1 MSIYKS
7 DLNLAVELGKIVNNI
22 SILENGNVGIG
33 TTNPSNKLDVRGIVY
48 IEGNEQNTGVLHV
61 HDNNSYGEPIARFTA
76 NGDGFILIEN
86 TKSGTDYDECGVV
99 IKGSSAGGYWLVGTD
114 DSSSL
119 EIKYNASDFHFT
131 GGSGLS
137 VATNGNVGIGTDNPL
152 TKLQIDKPVSSSLD
166 NIQNYHLLLGG
177 INHGNNT
184 YRTIGYGYTLNSTD
198 HPPAYTGF
206 KTSSNSSYTKGHL
219 VFGTRNSTSGSVA
232 PSERMRITDTG
243 NVGIGTTNPAEKLE
257 VNGWIGRSAHNN
269 GGLCGSYNNVGE
281 NSQKTNPIYVIG
293 SDYKP
298 NENDLNDMYGI
309 GYSNTNTS
317 FISSVAGSGWGMY
330 VAADGDARIF
340 LNGSTGSTT
349 ITGYYY
355 GNGSQL
361 TSLNANNIT
370 NLSADKMGYGPN
382 QNCKL
387 HIGPAHWAGANQD
400 VENYIQY
407 EHEITFPGYRDNNYG
422 GYRLASKITG
432 FGISQ
437 PYYWSLYPN
446 GVNYRAFYAG
456 GLSFYTC
463 DNGWSGGDQT
473 NKVLTLYKSNA
484 YLKGSLYQNS
494 DNMGTSDLRI
504 KRDIIDINKNEILD
518 KFLKIN
524 VKKYKYKDKK
534 RKNKEVYGFIAQE
547 IKEII
552 DDKGVSLDHNFIY
565 DINEYGTIE
574 SNIITCECNL
584 ELNTQYRVIINDIK
598 ERDIIIKDNLENNK
612 YKIDGYIHNY
622 EEYNSDKIFIQ
633 GREVNDFHY
642 LNKNAIFT
650 MNVNVTQELYKMI
663 IDQNKLIKEKE
674 EEIKKHNE
682 ILNNLIYR
690 IELLENK

>member
-7 DLNLAVELGKIVNNI
+7 DLNLAVELGKVVNSI

-33 TTNPSNKLDVRGIVY
+33 TNNPTELLTIGNLPYQDGTRNLVRF
-48 IEGNEQNTGVLHV
+48 
-61 HDNNSYGEPIARFTA
+61 NSKRH
-76 NGDGFILIEN
+76 NDGFIIRN
-86 TKSGTDYDECGVV
+86 N
-99 IKGSSAGGYWLVGTD
+99 D
-114 DSSSL
+114 DIYNANL
-119 EIKYNASDFHFT
+119 EIIY
-131 GGSGLS
+131 
-137 VATNGNVGIGTDNPL
+137 
-152 TKLQIDKPVSSSLD
+152 
-166 NIQNYHLLLGG
+166 
-177 INHGNNT
+177 
-184 YRTIGYGYTLNSTD
+184 
-198 HPPAYTGF
+198 
-206 KTSSNSSYTKGHL
+206 NSSGASCLSLHH
-219 VFGTRNSTSGSVA
+219 
-232 PSERMRITDTG
+232 TG
-243 NVGIGTTNPAEKLE
+243 NVGIGTTNPKRNLDLHTGQITFSNNVTTDSQAGIFWHDGDTYGIYRTPGGWSGNYQQLMIRFNTGIILDPGSGGNPKSHVGVVGGMSIGDSYYGTKYDNGLIVQGNVGIGTTSPAEKLE
-257 VNGWIGRSAHNN
+257 INGWIGRSAHNN
-269 GGLCGSYNNVGE
+269 GGLCGSYQTSGLGE
-281 NSQKTNPIYVIG
+281 NSTKTNPIYVIG
-293 SDYKP
+293 TGYKP
-298 NENDLNDMYGI
+298 NENDLNNMYGI
-309 GYSNTNTS
+309 GYTHTNAS
-317 FISSVAGSGWGMY
+317 FISSDSGSGWGMY

-340 LNGSTGSTT
+340 LNAGTGSMSV
-349 ITGYYY
+349 TGYYY

-370 NLSADKMGYGPN
+370 SLSADKMGYGPN
-382 QNCKL
+382 QTCRL
-387 HIGPAHWAGANQD
+387 HIGPAHWAGLNQD
-400 VENYIQY
+400 AENVIQY
-407 EHEITFPGYRDNNYG
+407 EHEITFPGYRDNNAG

-432 FGISQ
+432 FGISS
-437 PYYWSLYPN
+437 PYYWDGYAT
-446 GVNYRAFYAG
+446 GVNWRAMYAG

-463 DNGWSGGDQT
+463 DSGWSGGDQT

-598 ERDIIIKDNLENNK
+598 ERDIIVKDNLENNK
-612 YKIDGYIHNY
+612 YRIDGYIHNY

-674 EEIKKHNE
+674 EEIKKQNE

>member
-1 MSIYKS
+1 MTIYKS
-7 DLNLAVELGKIVNNI
+7 NLNLAVELGKVVNSI

-33 TTNPSNKLDVRGIVY
+33 TNNPTELLTIGNLPYQDGTRNLVRF
-48 IEGNEQNTGVLHV
+48 
-61 HDNNSYGEPIARFTA
+61 NSKRH
-76 NGDGFILIEN
+76 NDGFIIRN
-86 TKSGTDYDECGVV
+86 N
-99 IKGSSAGGYWLVGTD
+99 D
-114 DSSSL
+114 DIYNANL
-119 EIKYNASDFHFT
+119 EIIY
-131 GGSGLS
+131 
-137 VATNGNVGIGTDNPL
+137 
-152 TKLQIDKPVSSSLD
+152 
-166 NIQNYHLLLGG
+166 
-177 INHGNNT
+177 
-184 YRTIGYGYTLNSTD
+184 
-198 HPPAYTGF
+198 
-206 KTSSNSSYTKGHL
+206 NSSGASCLSLHH
-219 VFGTRNSTSGSVA
+219 
-232 PSERMRITDTG
+232 TG
-243 NVGIGTTNPAEKLE
+243 NVGIGTTNPKRNLDLHTGQITFSNNVTTDSQAGIFWHDGDTYGIYRTPGGWSGNYQQLMIRFDTGIILDPGSGGNPKSHVGVVGGMSIGDSYYGTKYDNGLIVQGNVGIGTTSPAEKLE
-257 VNGWIGRSAHNN
+257 I
-269 GGLCGSYNNVGE
+269 
-281 NSQKTNPIYVIG
+281 
-293 SDYKP
+293 
-298 NENDLNDMYGI
+298 
-309 GYSNTNTS
+309 
-317 FISSVAGSGWGMY
+317 
-330 VAADGDARIF
+330 
-340 LNGSTGSTT
+340 TGSTS

-382 QNCKL
+382 ETCRL

-400 VENYIQY
+400 AENVIQY
-407 EHEITFPGYRDNNYG
+407 EHEITFPGYRDNNAG

-432 FGISQ
+432 FGISS
-437 PYYWSLYPN
+437 PYYWDGYAT
-446 GVNYRAFYAG
+446 GVNWRAMYAG

-463 DNGWSGGDQT
+463 DSGWSGGDQT
-473 NKVLTLYKSNA
+473 NKVLTLYNSNA

-598 ERDIIIKDNLENNK
+598 ERDIIVKDNLENNK
-612 YKIDGYIHNY
+612 YRIDGYIHNY

-674 EEIKKHNE
+674 EEIKKQNE

>member
-1 MSIYKS
+1 MLIYRS
-7 DLNLAVELGKIVNNI
+7 DLNLAVELGKVVNSI

-33 TTNPSNKLDVRGIVY
+33 TNNPSEYLSITGSNAGNKPSLGLRN
-48 IEGNEQNTGVLHV
+48 GNSNTSFNNGAQIAFGYGGTNQYQHFI
-61 HDNNSYGEPIARFTA
+61 HTRHNSENADNSIDFYTC
-76 NGDGFILIEN
+76 DGTLNN
-86 TKSGTDYDECGVV
+86 TITSGSIHTM
-99 IKGSSAGGYWLVGTD
+99 SLV
-114 DSSSL
+114 S
-119 EIKYNASDFHFT
+119 
-131 GGSGLS
+131 
-137 VATNGNVGIGTDNPL
+137 GNVGIGTTSPSK
-152 TKLQIDKPVSSSLD
+152 KLDVYG
-166 NIQNYHLLLGG
+166 NIRVGG
-177 INHGNNT
+177 PAQEHDIVFYNNGGEWQVGTNNSGNGTNNNQFYIYDST
-184 YRTIGYGYTLNSTD
+184 YRLTVQ
-198 HPPAYTGF
+198 
-206 KTSSNSSYTKGHL
+206 KG
-219 VFGTRNSTSGSVA
+219 
-232 PSERMRITDTG
+232 TG
-243 NVGIGTTNPAEKLE
+243 NVGIGTMSPAEKLE

-269 GGLCGSYNNVGE
+269 GGLCGSYQTSGLGSNDT
-281 NSQKTNPIYVIG
+281 KTNPIYVIG
-293 SDYKP
+293 TGYKP
-298 NENDLNDMYGI
+298 NENDLNNMYGI
-309 GYSNTNTS
+309 GYSHTNS
-317 FISSVAGSGWGMY
+317 FISSDSGSGWGMY

-340 LNGSTGSTT
+340 LNGSTGSTS

-361 TSLNANNIT
+361 TSLNANNLT

-400 VENYIQY
+400 AENVIQY
-407 EHEITFPGYRDNNYG
+407 EHEITFPGYRDNNTG

-432 FGISQ
+432 FGISS
-437 PYYWSLYPN
+437 PYYWDGYAS
-446 GVNYRAFYAG
+446 GVNWRAMYAG

-463 DNGWSGGDQT
+463 DSGWSGGDQT

-598 ERDIIIKDNLENNK
+598 ERDIIVKDNLENNK
-612 YKIDGYIHNY
+612 YRIDGYIHNY

-633 GREVNDFHY
+633 GRDVNDFHY

-674 EEIKKHNE
+674 EEIKKQNE

>member
-1 MSIYKS
+1 MTIYKS
-7 DLNLAVELGKIVNNI
+7 NLNLAVELGKVVNSI

-33 TTNPSNKLDVRGIVY
+33 TNNPTELLTIGNLPYQDGTRNLVRF
-48 IEGNEQNTGVLHV
+48 
-61 HDNNSYGEPIARFTA
+61 NSKRH
-76 NGDGFILIEN
+76 NDGFIIRN
-86 TKSGTDYDECGVV
+86 N
-99 IKGSSAGGYWLVGTD
+99 D
-114 DSSSL
+114 DIYNANL
-119 EIKYNASDFHFT
+119 EIIY
-131 GGSGLS
+131 
-137 VATNGNVGIGTDNPL
+137 
-152 TKLQIDKPVSSSLD
+152 
-166 NIQNYHLLLGG
+166 
-177 INHGNNT
+177 
-184 YRTIGYGYTLNSTD
+184 
-198 HPPAYTGF
+198 
-206 KTSSNSSYTKGHL
+206 NSSGASCLSLHH
-219 VFGTRNSTSGSVA
+219 
-232 PSERMRITDTG
+232 TG
-243 NVGIGTTNPAEKLE
+243 NVGIGTTNPKRNLDLHTGQITFSNNVTTDSQAGIFWHDGDTYGIYRTPGGWSGNYQQLMIRFNTGIILDPGSGGNPKSHVGVVGGMSIGDSYYGTKYDNGLIVQGNVGIGTTSPAEKLE
-257 VNGWIGRSAHNN
+257 I
-269 GGLCGSYNNVGE
+269 
-281 NSQKTNPIYVIG
+281 
-293 SDYKP
+293 
-298 NENDLNDMYGI
+298 
-309 GYSNTNTS
+309 
-317 FISSVAGSGWGMY
+317 
-330 VAADGDARIF
+330 
-340 LNGSTGSTT
+340 TGSTS

-382 QNCKL
+382 ETCRL

-400 VENYIQY
+400 AENVIQY
-407 EHEITFPGYRDNNYG
+407 EHEITFPGYRDNNAHG

-432 FGISQ
+432 FGISS
-437 PYYWSLYPN
+437 PYYWDGYAT
-446 GVNYRAFYAG
+446 GVNWRAMYAG

-463 DNGWSGGDQT
+463 DSGWSGGDQT

-504 KRDIIDINKNEILD
+504 KRDIIDINENEILD

-598 ERDIIIKDNLENNK
+598 ERDIIVKDNLENNK
-612 YKIDGYIHNY
+612 YRIDGYIHNY

>member
-1 MSIYKS
+1 S
-7 DLNLAVELGKIVNNI
+7 I

-33 TTNPSNKLDVRGIVY
+33 TNNPTELLTIGNLPYQDGTRNLVRF
-48 IEGNEQNTGVLHV
+48 
-61 HDNNSYGEPIARFTA
+61 NSKRH
-76 NGDGFILIEN
+76 NDGFIIRN
-86 TKSGTDYDECGVV
+86 N
-99 IKGSSAGGYWLVGTD
+99 D
-114 DSSSL
+114 DIYNANL
-119 EIKYNASDFHFT
+119 EIIY
-131 GGSGLS
+131 
-137 VATNGNVGIGTDNPL
+137 
-152 TKLQIDKPVSSSLD
+152 
-166 NIQNYHLLLGG
+166 
-177 INHGNNT
+177 
-184 YRTIGYGYTLNSTD
+184 
-198 HPPAYTGF
+198 
-206 KTSSNSSYTKGHL
+206 NSSGASCLSLHH
-219 VFGTRNSTSGSVA
+219 
-232 PSERMRITDTG
+232 TG
-243 NVGIGTTNPAEKLE
+243 NVGIGTTNPKRNLDLHTGQITFSNNVTTDSQAGIFWHDGDTYGIYRTPGGWSGNYQQLMIRFNTGIILDPGSGGNPKSHVGVVGGMSIGDSYYGTKYDNGLIVQGNVGIGTTSPAEKLE
-257 VNGWIGRSAHNN
+257 I
-269 GGLCGSYNNVGE
+269 
-281 NSQKTNPIYVIG
+281 
-293 SDYKP
+293 
-298 NENDLNDMYGI
+298 
-309 GYSNTNTS
+309 
-317 FISSVAGSGWGMY
+317 
-330 VAADGDARIF
+330 
-340 LNGSTGSTT
+340 TGSTS

-382 QNCKL
+382 ETCRL

-400 VENYIQY
+400 AENVIQY
-407 EHEITFPGYRDNNYG
+407 EHEITFPGYRDNNAHG

-432 FGISQ
+432 FGISS
-437 PYYWSLYPN
+437 PYYWDGYAT
-446 GVNYRAFYAG
+446 GVNWRAMYAG

-463 DNGWSGGDQT
+463 DSGWSGGDQT

-504 KRDIIDINKNEILD
+504 KRDIIDINENEILD

-598 ERDIIIKDNLENNK
+598 ERDIIVKDNLENNK
-612 YKIDGYIHNY
+612 YRIDGYIHNY